1 MAEIQPSPVPFE
13 EEILEGRFSGK
24 TVIVTGAGS
33 GIGLATTLRIARE
46 GGRVIAVDLN
56 TEALD
61 TLNKEQPELK
71 IVPVRA
77 DVGDSDAVQEVI
89 AACEGKCDGLANNA
103 GIMDR
108 FVPIGEVTD
117 EMWDKVFHV
126 NVMGVMKMSRA
137 VIPLML
143 GAGHGAICNTA
154 SMGGIVGGAAG
165 AAYTASKFAVVGMTK
180 NTSFMYAPN
189 NIRVNA
195 VAPGAVKTNI
205 GGDFASHLALARV
218 GPRMQAVVPPPAEP
232 EEIAAAITFL
242 LSDDSANVTGAVLPS
257 DGGWSAA

>member
-1 MAEIQPSPVPFE
+1 MTTQPAAKPYE
-13 EEILEGRFSGK
+13 EEILTGRFEGK
-24 TVIVTGAGS
+24 TVIVTGAAS

-56 TEALD
+56 EEGLAALKEEHANRDIVTVTADIGENEDVARVIEAC
-61 TLNKEQPELK
+61 NGQ
-71 IVPVRA
+71 
-77 DVGDSDAVQEVI
+77 
-89 AACEGKCDGLANNA
+89 CDGLANNA
-103 GIMDR
+103 GIMDK
-108 FVPIGEVTD
+108 FVPIGEVSD
-117 EMWDKVFHV
+117 EMWEKVFHV
-126 NVMGVMKMSRA
+126 NVLGTMKMTRA

-143 GAGHGAICNTA
+143 GAGHGSICNTA

-165 AAYTASKFAVVGMTK
+165 AAYTASKFAVVGITK

-195 VAPGAVKTNI
+195 VAPGAVRTNI

-218 GPRMQAVVPPPAEP
+218 GPRMQVVVPPPAAP